1 MSVVIEPMA
10 PLIERYDAFLIDQF
24 GVLIDGNTAYTG
36 AVDALAHIAH
46 IGKPVVILSNSGKR
60 SEPNCDRLVSFGFE
74 RSHFKTVVTSGELA
88 YQTIKKA
95 VGHAIN
101 PNARVMV
108 LSRKGDTSPIGDLGL
123 EVTDVPKHADILLI
137 VSRDLEW
144 SREDYVQVLAE
155 FRSTGGQCLCLNPDL
170 NMLTPDG
177 LAFSAGAIAKLF
189 EDLGGCV
196 VWYGKPHP
204 EIYDAALSLFPKIPK
219 KRVLCIGDSI
229 HHDIV
234 GGHAAGFATALVR
247 QGVHSDLS
255 DKAIVGLLA
264 ETGVRPTHVLTSF
277 AMDEKSVG
285 S

>member
-1 MSVVIEPMA
+1 M
-10 PLIERYDAFLIDQF
+10 
-24 GVLIDGNTAYTG
+24 
-36 AVDALAHIAH
+36 
-46 IGKPVVILSNSGKR
+46 
-60 SEPNCDRLVSFGFE
+60 SFGFE

-108 LSRKGDTSPIGDLGL
+108 LSRKGDTSPIEDLGL

-204 EIYDAALSLFPKIPK
+204 EIYDAALSLFRKSPRNEFCVLETAFIMTSLVAMLRDLRLRLFA
-219 KRVLCIGDSI
+219 RVCTVICPI
-229 HHDIV
+229 K
-234 GGHAAGFATALVR
+234 
-247 QGVHSDLS
+247 Q
-255 DKAIVGLLA
+255 
-264 ETGVRPTHVLTSF
+264 
-277 AMDEKSVG
+277 
-285 S
+285 